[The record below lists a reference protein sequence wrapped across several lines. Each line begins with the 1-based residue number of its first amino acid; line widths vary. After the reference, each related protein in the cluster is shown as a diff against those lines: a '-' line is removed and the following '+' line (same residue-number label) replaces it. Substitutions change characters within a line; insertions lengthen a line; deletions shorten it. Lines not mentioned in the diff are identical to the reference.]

1 MAAPIHDTSQSGD
14 PWQPCDDALVAF
26 VACTLSRTP
35 GEPWAQVTREPKN
48 FHALLA
54 LSPIVLPEQMA
65 VHIPPQ
71 ELTPSNVSARRGRTL
86 SAIRVRWDS
95 FTEGN
100 PWTSGESSWLNQEG
114 FDGLSGEAEALR
126 TSAEIGQ
133 AYPYPQF
140 REV

>member
-1 MAAPIHDTSQSGD
+1 MAAPMHDISQSGD

-71 ELTPSNVSARRGRTL
+71 ELTPSNVPA
-86 SAIRVRWDS
+86 
-95 FTEGN
+95 
-100 PWTSGESSWLNQEG
+100 
-114 FDGLSGEAEALR
+114 
-126 TSAEIGQ
+126 
-133 AYPYPQF
+133 PQSPP
-140 REV
+140 RQISDKEV